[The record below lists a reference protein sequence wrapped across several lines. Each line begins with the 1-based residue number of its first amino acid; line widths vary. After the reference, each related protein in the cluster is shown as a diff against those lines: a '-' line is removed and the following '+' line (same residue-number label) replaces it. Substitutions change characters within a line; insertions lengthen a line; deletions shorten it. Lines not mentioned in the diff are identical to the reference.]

1 MLTTTKEGRDLKVIN
16 DILYFYNA
24 EDGHHYTKTYDKWIC
39 YPTNLDGT
47 LDRDCLTY
55 CDDLDFG
62 VGDDDRTRV
71 AEMVKSCEDFL
82 EIYNRDLFTI
92 IRQVRESTLEVNRS

>member
-1 MLTTTKEGRDLKVIN
+1 MKLAVID

-39 YPTNLDGT
+39 YPTNLDGS

-62 VGDDDRTRV
+62 VGDDDRARV
-71 AEMVKSCEDFL
+71 AEMVKNCEDFL
-82 EIYNRDLFTI
+82 EIYNRKISTLY
-92 IRQVRESTLEVNRS
+92 RQVREGTVEID